1 MAKLKLGVLAS
12 GRGSNFEAILTA
24 IQKGNLD
31 AEIKVLVSNKKSAGA
46 LAIATQNGI
55 PSVHLSFKAFA
66 LPNEYG
72 SELIKVFS
80 KYDVNFAVLAGYLK
94 YLTPEFIS
102 NYQNKI
108 LNIHPALLPSFG
120 GNGMFGNHVHVAVLK
135 RGCKVSGATVHIV
148 DEIYD
153 HGPIILQKSVPVL
166 DDDTEKTLAARVLK
180 VEHEIFPKAL
190 QLFAE
195 NRVRLDGNRA
205 IILER

>member
-1 MAKLKLGVLAS
+1 MVKLKLGVLAS

-55 PSVHLSFKAFA
+55 PSVHLSFKVFA
-66 LPNEYG
+66 SPNEYG

-120 GNGMFGNHVHVAVLK
+120 GNGKFGNHVHVAVLK

-180 VEHEIFPKAL
+180 VEYEIFPKAL

-205 IILER
+205 IILEM

>member
-1 MAKLKLGVLAS
+1 MVKLKLGVLAS

-55 PSVHLSFKAFA
+55 PSVHLSFKVFA
-66 LPNEYG
+66 SPNEYG

-180 VEHEIFPKAL
+180 VEYEIFPKAL

-205 IILER
+205 IILEM